1 MNNRFFGG
9 ILLVAGTAI
18 GAGMLALPVI
28 SGFAGFF
35 PSVLA
40 LVACW
45 AFMFTTAWLILE
57 VNLAVPGDVNMISMA
72 SRTLGAVG
80 RWVCWGT
87 YLLLLYSL
95 TAAYLAGSAPLF
107 TGAVEAVA
115 GTRLPD
121 WVGCFVLLGLFGLF
135 VYLGTRSVDHIN
147 RVFMFGLLLAYVALV
162 IFVPPYV
169 QTDLLKTVNFP
180 AICVAVPVIVTSFG
194 FHIIIPTLTTYL
206 QHHKR
211 MLRWTIFIGSLI
223 PLVVYLLW
231 EFLVLGVVPLDGSV
245 SLSSAWELGE
255 SGAQPLAA
263 ILQTPWIATTAQ
275 LFSFF
280 AIITSFLGVSLS
292 LSDFLGDGLKMHR
305 FTWGREAVCLMTFV
319 PPLVFV
325 LTYQRGFLLALQYA
339 GIFVAILLGV
349 LPALMAWTLPHYRSG
364 VKRAILVL
372 VLLVSLGV
380 IGLELCSS

>member
-28 SGFAGFF
+28 SGFAGFW
-35 PSVLA
+35 PAVLA
-40 LVACW
+40 LLVCW
-45 AFMFTTAWLILE
+45 AFMFTTAWLILD
-57 VNLAVPGDVNMISMA
+57 VNLAVPGDANMISMA
-72 SRTLGAVG
+72 SRTLGAAG
-80 RWVCWGT
+80 RWVCWGS

-107 TGAVEAVA
+107 TGAVEAL
-115 GTRLPD
+115 GGFRPPD

-135 VYLGTRSVDHIN
+135 VYLGTRSVDRIN
-147 RVFMFGLLLAYVALV
+147 RVLMFGLLFSYVALV
-162 IFVPPYV
+162 VFVPSHM
-169 QTDLLKTVNFP
+169 DISLLSTVNFP
-180 AICVAVPVIVTSFG
+180 AMWVAVPVIVTSFG
-194 FHIIIPTLTTYL
+194 FHIIIPTLVTYL
-206 QHHKR
+206 HHDKR
-211 MLRWTIFIGSLI
+211 KLRQTILVGSLV
-223 PLVVYLLW
+223 PLIVYLLW
-231 EFLVLGVVPLDGSV
+231 ELLVLGTVPLNGPV
-245 SLSSAWELGE
+245 SLTSAWELGE

-263 ILQTPWIATTAQ
+263 ILQTPWIATTAS

-305 FTWGREAVCLMTFV
+305 FSWGREAVCLMTFV

-325 LTYQRGFLLALQYA
+325 LTYQRGFMLALQYA
-339 GIFVAILLGV
+339 GIFVAVLLGV
-349 LPALMAWTLPHYRSG
+349 LPALMAWTLPHYRNRRWLLG
-364 VKRAILVL
+364 V

-380 IGLELCSS
+380 IGLDVCSS